1 MSHRL
6 FEATLSVPSPTLTPA
21 SIIPSSGA
29 IPCPSFAFDFGQW
42 ATRAPYRVISL
53 TSGWVTWTQG
63 TSGGLVSKTP
73 MDSRYLIV
81 DIPGARHSIP
91 RPARPRANSPVPVVN
106 MSCSAADSA
115 AWVHTSSD
123 GAEAY
128 PATL

>member
-42 ATRAPYRVISL
+42 ATRAPYRAISL
-53 TSGWVTWTQG
+53 TSGWVTWTQW
-63 TSGGLVSKTP
+63 TSSGLVSKTP

-91 RPARPRANSPVPVVN
+91 RPARPHGINFFLDPIKALVGIVGIRTEHFSVSDPAQ
-106 MSCSAADSA
+106 SA
-115 AWVHTSSD
+115 
-123 GAEAY
+123 G
-128 PATL
+128 